1 MVFLAKS
8 PDYGGTSLFDH
19 SKSVAERAQLLAST
33 IKFEMKKSAYLSGLL
48 HDIGKLNPYYQQFLP
63 IPNKNERDFKM
74 KKLAETYL
82 DQHSVFSAWASK
94 KLLEDKIINNELT
107 RVICTIL
114 GHHGRLTNSN
124 YNVRDKLKTKKSQNE
139 ILINLKDYQKELE
152 SLNLHDFNW
161 TKLYDQFAE
170 DISFQDDINTNEQ
183 NGITDFMHTCTLFSC
198 LLQADRTDG
207 KDFEIPK
214 FDMKFHTERLVNEG
228 PLNDLRKSFFEN
240 ALKTHDFESGIAII
254 EAPTGIGKTRL
265 FLELANTYSQKY
277 NLERVFYFSPL
288 LALTEDFEEKIVDK
302 KVIDSLENVLIYN
315 HLFSTTLQEKSESE
329 EVVSIFTKLIEY
341 ETFNKKF
348 IITTTIRLLLTIYSN
363 TASDKLKLLSFK
375 NSLLVVDEI
384 QTIPK
389 VLLENLIEVFQ
400 ILSKNLNCKIL
411 FVSATIPYEMG
422 DKIPRTRPE
431 ENIRLEYLH
440 KTSKNITFVDGPP
453 LLPNEYK
460 KMLIMSNTRRDARD
474 FYYNTRKLYS
484 NDVRYITSGI
494 RKDDKIKII
503 KEIKSCEKIVIIS
516 TQVIQAGIDVSFT
529 SLYRQMAPLDDL
541 IQTAGRLNREGNDTD
556 ATMTIFRLHKTNEH
570 IPYVD
575 LEYDESLKLIQNI
588 HSSTELLNA
597 LPGYYKEI
605 FEQNQTNKNKAK
617 RLRDLMVKQ
626 NFEEVWEFARKY
638 ISDDRNDSVII
649 PKDKE
654 EWQKIKQSFS
664 SDKKFNAKVKK
675 DYEMLTAD
683 LPIRPTDPRIKN
695 SFDPELLAMNI
706 LMPNIKQYE
715 NGIISETF
723 YHLELGLDVWIQ

>member
-1 MVFLAKS
+1 MIFLAKS
-8 PDYGGTSLFDH
+8 VDYGGTSLFDH

-48 HDIGKLNPYYQQFLP
+48 HDIGKLNPYYQQSLP
-63 IPNKNERDFKM
+63 IQNKDERDFKM

-94 KLLEDKIINNELT
+94 KLLEDKIVNNELT

-114 GHHGRLTNSN
+114 GHHGRLTNSS
-124 YNVRDKLKTKKSQNE
+124 YNVRDKPKTKKSQNE
-139 ILINLKDYQKELE
+139 ILANLKDYQKELE
-152 SLNLHDFNW
+152 SLNLPDFDW
-161 TKLYDQFAE
+161 TKLCEQFTQ
-170 DISFQDDINTNEQ
+170 DISFQDEIDTNEQ

-207 KDFEIPK
+207 KDFKIPK
-214 FDMKFHTERLVNEG
+214 FDIRFNTKDLVVG
-228 PLNDLRKSFFEN
+228 GALQDLRKSFFEN
-240 ALKTHDFESGIAII
+240 ALKTHDFESGMVII

-265 FLELANTYSQKY
+265 FLEIANKYSQIQ

-288 LALTEDFEEKIVDK
+288 LALTEDFEEKIVGK
-302 KVIDSLENVLIYN
+302 KVIDSLEDVLIYN
-315 HLFSTTLQEKSESE
+315 HLFSTTLQEKSKSE
-329 EVVSIFTKLIEY
+329 EVISIFTKLIEY

-348 IITTTIRLLLTIYSN
+348 IITTTMRLLLTIYSN
-363 TASDKLKLLSFK
+363 TVSDKLKLLSFK
-375 NSLLVVDEI
+375 NSLLIVDEI

-389 VLLENLIEVFQ
+389 ILLENLIEVFQ

-431 ENIRLEYLH
+431 ENLRLEYLY
-440 KTSKNITFVDGPP
+440 KTSKNIKFVDGSPQ
-453 LLPNEYK
+453 LPNEYK
-460 KMLIMSNTRRDARD
+460 KMLIMLNTRRNARD
-474 FYYNTRKLYS
+474 FYNNALKVYG
-484 NDVRYITSGI
+484 NDVKYITSGI
-494 RKDDKIKII
+494 RKDDKITII
-503 KEIKSCEKIVIIS
+503 KEIKSSKKIVIIS

-541 IQTAGRLNREGNDTD
+541 IQTAGRLNREGDDTD
-556 ATMTIFRLHKTNEH
+556 ATMTIFRLQKANEYV
-570 IPYVD
+570 PYVD
-575 LEYDESLKLIQNI
+575 LEYDESLKLIKNI
-588 HSSTELLNA
+588 HSSTELLEA

-626 NFEEVWEFARKY
+626 NFEEVWEFTREY
-638 ISDDRNDSVII
+638 IPDDRNDSVII
-649 PKDKE
+649 PKNRE
-654 EWQKIKQSFS
+654 EWQKIKKSFS
-664 SDKKFNAKVKK
+664 SDKKFNAKLKK

-683 LPIRPTDPRIKN
+683 LPIRPTDLRIKD

-706 LMPNIKQYE
+706 LMPNIEQYE
-715 NGIISETF
+715 DGIISETF
-723 YHLELGLDVWIQ
+723 YHHALGLDIWIQ